1 MVFVASLVTLWAM
14 SRSRTITVTVGADG
28 QARLY
33 GVPLG
38 RGVVRS
44 AVFWT
49 LCRGTRAD
57 IHVALPYKV
66 NMTNTIE
73 ILQAMNKAEWT
84 NRHPERPNPY
94 E

>member
-1 MVFVASLVTLWAM
+1 LALMGKLVFTEFLW
-14 SRSRTITVTVGADG
+14 VGELSEA
-28 QARLY
+28 
-33 GVPLG
+33 P
-38 RGVVRS
+38 S
-44 AVFWT
+44 
-49 LCRGTRAD
+49 
-57 IHVALPYKV
+57 YKV